1 MPIEIKELVI
11 KTTINQDDLEIEKSN
26 DSSSEDTENDLKLDS
41 KKVKLLKKQIIQE
54 CMSNVSNMLRRLK
67 DK

>member
-11 KTTINQDDLEIEKSN
+11 KTTINQDDIEIEKSN
-26 DSSSEDTENDLKLDS
+26 DSSSEETENDLKLDS
-41 KKVKLLKKQIIQE
+41 KKIKLLKKQIIQE
-54 CMSNVSNMLRRLK
+54 CMNNVSNMLRRLK